1 MKYRKVFL
9 STFLES
15 ETFMNFRTLLIVFSF
30 IITSHAMAN
39 DSLKTKANEAMNDT
53 KRGVQK
59 AGRAVKD
66 KTCEMINGKMECAAQ
81 KVKHSIQNTADSLK
95 DAID

>member
-1 MKYRKVFL
+1 
-9 STFLES
+9 
-15 ETFMNFRTLLIVFSF
+15 MNLRTLLIVFSF
-30 IITSHAMAN
+30 IITSHALAN

-81 KVKHSIQNTADSLK
+81 KMKHSIQNTTDSLK
-95 DAID
+95 DAVD

>member
-1 MKYRKVFL
+1 
-9 STFLES
+9 
-15 ETFMNFRTLLIVFSF
+15 MNFKTLLIVSSL
-30 IITSHAMAN
+30 IMASHAIAN
-39 DSLKTKANEAMNDT
+39 DSLKTKASEAMNDT

-81 KVKHSIQNTADSLK
+81 KAKHSIQNTADSVK